1 VFKKVAV
8 LKANVIY
15 EEEEYLAGY
24 YPRAK
29 DWVGYTGKLTIAEG
43 KTAPVKL
50 QLSREYLTI
59 DLSMCMPKKKTI
71 TGKSVAEVYGKL
83 SKWYLSYGI
92 LFKN

>member
-1 VFKKVAV
+1 MQ
-8 LKANVIY
+8 KAIVIY

-29 DWVGYTGKLTIAEG
+29 EWVGYTGKLTIAER

-50 QLSREYLTI
+50 QLCMEYLTI
-59 DLSMCMPKKKTI
+59 DLAMGMPEKKTI
-71 TGKSVAEVYGKL
+71 TGKSVTEVYGKL

>member
-1 VFKKVAV
+1 MPRAI
-8 LKANVIY
+8 LLY

-29 DWVGYTGKLTIAEG
+29 EWVGYTGKLTISER

-50 QLSREYLTI
+50 QLRLEYVSVGLDMI
-59 DLSMCMPKKKTI
+59 MPDKKFI

-92 LFKN
+92 HFKN